1 MLKFLFFT
9 LGCIFTYV
17 FLTIKNRLKPNN
29 DNRKGLYSTEYTA
42 TDRFGKNEDFCVMFE
57 IEEIDSTDTK
67 SKIKVLNVKTNKS
80 EYNNSIYRGKLKS
93 MVDESW
99 VESSS
104 IEWIQSVKRK
114 RQEKIDKILN

>member
-1 MLKFLFFT
+1 MLKFLFFA

-17 FLTIKNRLKPNN
+17 FLTIKNRRRVEN

-42 TDRFGKNEDFCVMFE
+42 TDRLGKSEDFGVMFE

-99 VESSS
+99 VDSSS
-104 IEWIQSVKRK
+104 IEWIQSVKRE